1 MAVAPL
7 ACRYLAFRDEM
18 LAADRRQAG
27 GPSEL
32 HIGRVRGR
40 RFLHLCLL
48 AAVMGCRRDSAA
60 VVASGTI
67 EVIETDVAPMQ
78 TARVSRVLP
87 EEGALVRTGDT
98 LVTLVQGTLDAELEQ
113 RRARLASAEAQLRD
127 VEAGARPAEIA
138 RLVAEQQAAEAEAT
152 RAQRELDRLTAT
164 AERGDVSDQQL
175 ENARTLAR
183 TTAGRRDAA
192 SEAVRL
198 IREGARAERI
208 RAARSDVAAARAAVG
223 GAKSAVGELV
233 LVSPVDGVVLSRHA
247 EPGEVLP
254 AGIPAISIGDL
265 RRPFVRVYVASPALP
280 GIAIGDSVDVTLDGR
295 NEHYRGRVVAIDSKA
310 QFTPRIALTE
320 EERADLLFGVKVDLP
335 PAGTLKPG
343 LPATVTFDKVAPKPK

>member
-1 MAVAPL
+1 VHPSL
-7 ACRYLAFRDEM
+7 PFRDETQDTVRSQ
-18 LAADRRQAG
+18 APTRRK
-27 GPSEL
+27 L
-32 HIGRVRGR
+32 HICPVKRSV
-40 RFLHLCLL
+40 LL
-48 AAVMGCRRDSAA
+48 LLGLVIAACRREPSG

-87 EEGALVRTGDT
+87 EEGAMVKPGDT
-98 LVTLVQGTLDAELEQ
+98 LVTLVQGTLDAELDQ

-152 RAQRELDRLTAT
+152 RAQHELERLLAT
-164 AERGDVSDQQL
+164 AERGDVSEQQL
-175 ENARTLAR
+175 DNARTLAR

-192 SEAVRL
+192 AEALRL
-198 IREGARAERI
+198 MRQGARAERI
-208 RAARSDVAAARAAVG
+208 RAAQSDVVAARAAVG

-233 LVSPVDGVVLSRHA
+233 LVSPVEGVVLARHA

-254 AGIPAISIGDL
+254 AGIPAITIGDL
-265 RRPFVRVYVASPALP
+265 RRPFVRVYVAAPVLPA
-280 GIAIGDSVDVTLDGR
+280 ISIGDSVDVGLDGR
-295 NEHYRGRVVAIDSKA
+295 KEHFRGRVVAIDSKA

-320 EERADLLFGVKVDLP
+320 EERADLLFGVKVELP
-335 PAGTLKPG
+335 PSDALKPG
-343 LPATVTFDKVAPKPK
+343 LPATVRFDKNPRRAR